1 MSFRYPETRR
11 GDVVDDLHGTPVA
24 DPYRW
29 LEDPDSAETG
39 DWVRR
44 QNAVTDQHLA
54 ALRDRDWFSRTMSAI
69 VHRPRAGVPL
79 KKGGS
84 YFVSR
89 NDGTQAQDVWFVAD
103 TLEEL
108 LDGGRMILD
117 SNTLSTDGTDS
128 ISGFTVSRDGHYLA
142 YTVSEGGSDWQNFRL
157 LDLAS
162 GEPVDDVP
170 IQTKFS
176 SPTWLPDHA
185 SYLYSD
191 FAHGGH
197 AAGTQTH
204 ANAAPRLRLH
214 RLGEE
219 QDRDELILEF
229 PDNDQLMFWGQL
241 SHDQQFLVLTI
252 VEGTENRNR
261 LWVFPVRT
269 VEGASALGDPIKLID
284 EPIAEFDFIRSEGST
299 LILSTDL
306 DAPRGRVVS
315 VDLDAFSRTG
325 KPDYVEVIAEGEV
338 TLLGAGAAGDVLITL
353 ALQDA
358 APRIDRYGLDGSHL
372 GRLEIPGGALV
383 GFDSEAEDDDVFI
396 GMSSV
401 TSPTVAY
408 HVDPASGDVR
418 ALEGLVPTGVGAF
431 TPPTVTTTRRTA
443 TSADGTAV
451 PYFLI
456 MTDGVDASV
465 PRPTLLYGYGGFKIP
480 VLADYRPGWS
490 GWLAAGGVLAIANL
504 RGGGEFGSEWY
515 DDGRLNNKQHVFD
528 DFIAVGEHLQQTGV
542 TTREQLALHGR
553 SNGGLLVGAVMT
565 QRPDL
570 AAVAIPGV
578 GVLDLLRF
586 HKFTIGA
593 AWVSDFGNPDDPD
606 QFATALA
613 YSPLHNVREGT
624 AYPATLVL
632 TGDHDDRVVPLH
644 SHKFTAT
651 VQRAQAGESPVLSR
665 IEVST
670 GHGMGKPTAMV
681 AAEWADLLAF
691 AAHHTGLIPGADPVP
706 GTAEDHEV

>member
-11 GDVVDDLHGTPVA
+11 EDVVDDLHGTRVA

-29 LEDPDSAETG
+29 LEDPDSEETVE
-39 DWVRR
+39 WVRR
-44 QNAVTDQHLA
+44 QNVVTDEHLA
-54 ALRDRDWFSRTMSAI
+54 ELRDRDWFSRTMSAI

-79 KKGGS
+79 KKGGA

-89 NDGTQAQDVWFVAD
+89 NDGSQAQDVWYVAD
-103 TLEEL
+103 ALEDL
-108 LDGGRMILD
+108 LDGGRVILD
-117 SNTLSTDGTDS
+117 PNTLSEDGTDS
-128 ISGFTVSRDGHYLA
+128 VSGFTVSKDGHYLA

-162 GEPVDDVP
+162 GEPVEDVP

-176 SPTWLPDHA
+176 SATWLPDNA

-191 FAHGGH
+191 FAHSGH

-204 ANAAPRLRLH
+204 ANAAPQLRLH

-219 QDRDELILEF
+219 QSRDELILEF

-241 SHDQQFLVLTI
+241 SHDQQFLALTI

-261 LWVFPVRT
+261 LWIYPVETEDGQSR
-269 VEGASALGDPIKLID
+269 LGDPVKLID
-284 EPIAEFDFIRSEGST
+284 EPIAEFDFIRSRGNT
-299 LILSTDL
+299 LFLGTDL
-306 DAPRGRVVS
+306 EAPRGRVVS

-325 KPDYVEVIAEGEV
+325 KAEFVEVVPEGEV

-353 ALQDA
+353 ALEDA
-358 APRIDRYGLDGSHL
+358 APRIDRYDLDGKHR

-383 GFDSEAEDDDVFI
+383 GFDSEAEDADVFI

-418 ALEGLVPTGVGAF
+418 PLEGLVPTGTGTF
-431 TPPTVTTTRRTA
+431 TPPMVTTTRRTA
-443 TSADGTAV
+443 TSVDGTSV

-456 MTDGVDASV
+456 MADGVDDSI

-515 DDGRLNNKQHVFD
+515 DAGRLDHKQHVFD
-528 DFIAVGEHLQQTGV
+528 DFIAVAEHLQETRV
-542 TTREQLALHGR
+542 TTSDQLALHGR

-613 YSPLHNVREGT
+613 YSPLHNVRDGT
-624 AYPATLVL
+624 SYPATLVL

-651 VQRAQAGESPVLSR
+651 MQRAQSGDRPVLTR
-665 IEVST
+665 IEVAT

-691 AAHHTGLIPGADPVP
+691 AAHHTGLAPGD
-706 GTAEDHEV
+706 GQGREG